1 MLLLEVIIITSN
13 YSKNCKSLYEG
24 MAILTHYPEQ
34 PGCELDRASGWLYTH
49 PLVYPGQRYAHN
61 N

>member
-34 PGCELDRASGWLYTH
+34 PGCELDTEQVAGYTLTLSL
-49 PLVYPGQRYAHN
+49 PCITVCP
-61 N
+61 

>member
-13 YSKNCKSLYEG
+13 YSKNCKSSYEG

-34 PGCELDRASGWLYTH
+34 PGCELDTEQVAGYTLI
-49 PLVYPGQRYAHN
+49 P
-61 N
+61 